1 MPSKNYDYCV
11 VGQGISGT
19 LLTYFLRKE
28 GKKVLVIDKYF
39 EKSSSRVAAGIV
51 NPVTGKNFV
60 KTWRADDFIP
70 FALTTYTEMANENGV
85 DSFTKANILRTLDS
99 ALDENNWIS
108 RTADSTLSDYLVD
121 NADDCEFSGKVSRP
135 FAYGELT
142 GTFHVHIKNILQHF
156 RQQWQETGDLVD
168 EQFIHEDLKHHET
181 GFEYLGY
188 KFKEII
194 FCEGYQAVN
203 NPFFPDAGLAPS
215 KGEVLLVKI
224 PNAGFKK
231 MYKDKI
237 FIVHQYDDIYWVG
250 SGYEWDTLDESPTQ
264 KAYDHLSSQLSR
276 ILTIPYEIVDHLAA
290 IRPTMHDRRPVFLEH
305 VVKDGIYLFN
315 GLGTKGSSIGPFA
328 AKKFCRYLLFKN
340 EEDKFL

>member
-1 MPSKNYDYCV
+1 MLSKNYDYCV
-11 VGQGISGT
+11 VGQGIAGT

-70 FALTTYTEMANENGV
+70 FALASYEEMAIDFGI
-85 DSFTKANILRTLDS
+85 DSYTKANILRALDS

-108 RTADSTLSDYLVD
+108 RTADSTLSDYLVA
-121 NADDCEFSGKVSRP
+121 NADGREFSGKVRRP

-142 GTFHVHIKNILQHF
+142 GTFHVNIKNILQHF
-156 RQQWQETGDLVD
+156 RKQWQETGDLVD
-168 EQFIHEDLKHHET
+168 EQFIHQDLKHQET
-181 GFEYLGY
+181 GFEYYDY

-203 NPFFPDAGLAPS
+203 NPFFPNTGLAPS

-237 FIVHQYDDIYWVG
+237 FIVHQYRDVYWVG

-264 KAYDHLSSQLSR
+264 KAYDHLYNQISR

-290 IRPTMHDRRPVFLEH
+290 IRPTMHDRRPVFIKH
-305 VVKDGIYLFN
+305 DVNDGMYLFN

-328 AKKFCRYLLFKN
+328 AKQFCKYLLLKN
-340 EEDKFL
+340 EEYKFL